1 MQKGSVHFTS
11 RKSFVQSNIFFGGND
26 VMSSSI
32 SSGSLH
38 KNSYKQSLKSS
49 VVIILACFLR
59 VFYPDLCFVLY
70 HDHASILRVFY
81 PDLYFVICHDYASIL
96 RVFYRS
102 LNRAYD
108 LVFVPSYVPLLGIQN
123 FFFPPDDHRYSKTT
137 MEIAAIQ
144 YTTAVLYR
152 SFMVIAR

>member
-59 VFYPDLCFVLY
+59 VFYPDLYFVLY
-70 HDHASILRVFY
+70 HDH
-81 PDLYFVICHDYASIL
+81 ASIL

-152 SFMVIAR
+152 SFMVIPR